1 MIPEKDLKYWIDKH
15 LNVLLVGL
23 AGVGKT
29 SIIKQ
34 AFEEKGWNWLYFSAA
49 TMDPWV
55 DFVGIPKEKH
65 ENGIDYLELVRPR
78 AFAEDKIDAIF
89 FDEFNRAPKKVRNA
103 AMELIQFKSINGKKF
118 NNLKVIWAAI
128 NPSDDESTFDVEELD
143 PAQKD
148 RFHVQFEIPYKIN
161 KEYFESKF
169 GKQITVAAISWWKN
183 LSHEEKL
190 LVSPRRMEHVLT
202 AFLDGGELKYFFDKK
217 INHKKL
223 ILELTSGPI
232 VEKAIDL
239 FKTKNEEDS
248 KKFIKTENNYA
259 GCEREFE
266 KNKDLLFW
274 FLPFMSQEK
283 IVSKMTSDD
292 KVRKFV
298 FKNYESYKEI
308 ISEVSKSKGPISAE
322 CKNLIKERET
332 VGKLGY
338 SASLKK
344 IGVTLGGLKEVVL
357 KNGSSSS
364 ANIFIKEYEKYQ
376 QRGTQISIKISKLFS
391 PYMFNEIVKLK
402 DEELAFCSIL
412 LFNELLKMQVSTV
425 VRKSLPFKKETRK
438 LVLRLISIE
447 QTQSFPDIHKEIEE
461 MNRVFMGDYKW

>member
-55 DFVGIPKEKH
+55 DFVGIPKEKS

-128 NPSDDESTFDVEELD
+128 NPSDGDATFDVEELD

-161 KEYFESKF
+161 KGYFESKF
-169 GKQITVAAISWWKN
+169 GKEVTLAAISWWNN
-183 LSHEEKL
+183 LTHEEKL

-223 ILELTSGPI
+223 ILELKSGPI
-232 VEKAIDL
+232 VEKATEL
-239 FKTKNEEDS
+239 FKTKNVEVS
-248 KKFIKTENNYA
+248 KVFIKVENNYA

-266 KNKDLLFW
+266 KNKDILFW

-283 IVSKMTSDD
+283 IVSKMSSDE
-292 KVRKFV
+292 KVKKFV
-298 FKNYESYKEI
+298 FKNYETYKEI
-308 ISEVSKSKGPISAE
+308 ISEVSKSKSPISTE
-322 CKNLIKERET
+322 CKNLIKEKET

-338 SASLKK
+338 SSALKK
-344 IGVTLGGLKEVVL
+344 IGVTLDGLKNVVTN
-357 KNGSSSS
+357 NGSNSHV
-364 ANIFIKEYEKYQ
+364 NYFIQEYEKYN
-376 QRGTQISIKISKLFS
+376 RRSTQISIKINSFLNA
-391 PYMFNEIVKLK
+391 YMFNEILHLK
-402 DEELAFCSIL
+402 DEELVFCSIL
-412 LFNELLKMQVSTV
+412 LFRELKKMQNGTI
-425 VRKSLPFKKETRK
+425 VRKTSALSVNTRK
-438 LVLRLISIE
+438 LILRLLHIE
-447 QTQSFPDIHKEIEE
+447 HSHIFPDIQSEIEE
-461 MNRVFMGDYKW
+461 MNKKFTGDYKW